1 MNVEKIFGTR
11 VFDDS
16 AMKKRLPQK
25 VYQSLLRTRRL
36 KADILRHSRKAQES
50 EHMKSVFV
58 NTICRGIGPAF
69 DAIDTAASRLMLS
82 DIDAAERNTC
92 CDGVFQQ
99 SADSGRGGF
108 LLLPLRRLAGNL

>member
-36 KADILRHSRKAQES
+36 GQPLDRVQPTILTGSSR
-50 EHMKSVFV
+50 
-58 NTICRGIGPAF
+58 
-69 DAIDTAASRLMLS
+69 
-82 DIDAAERNTC
+82 
-92 CDGVFQQ
+92 
-99 SADSGRGGF
+99 
-108 LLLPLRRLAGNL
+108 